1 MPSRARTGTILADKP
16 VAAPAIDLPARDLLS
31 VVFAVYN
38 EQDAVPLLL
47 DQLHE
52 VLDTIDLDYEI
63 VAVDDGSKDQ
73 SLAIARDRIRSIP
86 KLRVVEMYR
95 NYGQV
100 NAASAGL
107 SVARGKW
114 IVTMDGDLQHDPKD
128 IPRFVAEIAK
138 GHDLVATYRARRDE
152 SLRRKAISFVGN
164 RVNRFLVGL
173 PIMDFGSSFRL
184 FSSRIMDMFTDSAG
198 YVHYN
203 TPGLYGNARSYVE
216 LPITQAA
223 RPFGSSKWG
232 IMAFIMFNI
241 DFLAHSKKLVQFL
254 LNIGILGMITGL
266 ALYMLTLFGFGE
278 GSRAIS
284 APMTISF
291 TSFLVIILT
300 VIWREIMVL
309 RRDALGQPPYLIAGV
324 WEAGSDGIPVRD
336 DAPLLRAEL
345 GLARNARA

>member
-1 MPSRARTGTILADKP
+1 MPSRAGTSNE
-16 VAAPAIDLPARDLLS
+16 PADLLVDGVQSAQRDMVS

-47 DQLHE
+47 DQLKD
-52 VLDTIDLDYEI
+52 VLDTISLDYEI

-73 SLAIARDRIRSIP
+73 SLAIAREKIRTIP

-100 NAASAGL
+100 AAASAGL

-114 IVTMDGDLQHDPKD
+114 VVTMDGDLQHDPKD
-128 IPRFVAEIAK
+128 IPRFVAEIAN
-138 GHDLVATYRARRDE
+138 GHDLVATYRAKRDE
-152 SLRRKAISFVGN
+152 SLRRKIISFVGN

-184 FSSRIMDMFTDSAG
+184 FSARLLDMFTDDAG

-241 DFLAHSKKLVQFL
+241 DFFAHSKKLVQFL
-254 LNIGILGMITGL
+254 LNVGILGMITGL
-266 ALYMLTLFGFGE
+266 VLYLLTVLGFGE
-278 GSRAIS
+278 PSRAIS

-300 VIWREIMVL
+300 VIWREVMVL

-324 WEAGSDGIPVRD
+324 WMAGSNGSPERD

-345 GLARNARA
+345 RPARNARP